1 MAKLQQLFDMTDRV
15 AVVTGST
22 KGMGLAIARALGAA
36 GAKLVIS
43 SRNEATARSA
53 AERLTREEKIL
64 ARGIGCDIADMQSV
78 QRFAKQAEDAFG
90 RVDALILSAAGSPPT
105 GSLLGQG
112 VNELDQ
118 SVRGLLGGNMLL
130 IKQFLPQMIA
140 RKDGSIVLVSSILAQ
155 RGSNVLG
162 LYGMA
167 KAATDQLVRNLVA
180 EIGAA
185 NVNANSINPTLVRTD
200 FSRGLWEN
208 PEAERHF
215 VSRIP
220 LGRIAEAEDVAGLA
234 LLLASKAGRYITG
247 QSILVD
253 GGQTAV

>member
-1 MAKLQQLFDMTDRV
+1 MAKLDQLFDMSDRV
-15 AVVTGST
+15 AVVTGAT

-36 GAKLVIS
+36 GAKLIIS
-43 SRNEATARSA
+43 SRSEQTAQSTA
-53 AERLTREEKIL
+53 DRLTREDQIA
-64 ARGIGCDIADMQSV
+64 ARGIGCDIADMESV
-78 QRFAKQAEDAFG
+78 RRFAKQAQQAFG
-90 RVDALILSAAGSPPT
+90 RVDALILNAAGSPAF
-105 GSLLGQG
+105 GSILGHG

-118 SVRGLLGGNMLL
+118 SVRGLLGGNLL
-130 IKQFLPQMIA
+130 LVKEFLPPMIA

-180 EIGAA
+180 EIGAS

-208 PEAERHF
+208 PDAEKQMT
-215 VSRIP
+215 SRIP